1 MARRV
6 NTRVNGHPVLEKVTA
21 SEPFDRHSVASF
33 IAVISPYAMALTTQL
48 QHVIQS
54 FKEYK
59 ITVQFMCCIRSRI
72 RQKLSSVSLFM
83 ESVQVF
89 SIYAQKL
96 KG

>member
-21 SEPFDRHSVASF
+21 SEPFDRHSIASF
-33 IAVISPYAMALTTQL
+33 IAVIFPYAMASTTQL
-48 QHVIQS
+48 RHDIPS
-54 FKEYK
+54 FKECK
-59 ITVQFMCCIRSRI
+59 NTVQFVCCIRPRI

-89 SIYAQKL
+89 SIYAQKP
-96 KG
+96 K